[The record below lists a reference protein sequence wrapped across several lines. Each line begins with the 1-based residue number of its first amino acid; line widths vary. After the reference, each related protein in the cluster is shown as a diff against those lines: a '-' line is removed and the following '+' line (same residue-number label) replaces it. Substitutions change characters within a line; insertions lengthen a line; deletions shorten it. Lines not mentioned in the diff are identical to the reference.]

1 MAKCTETVQPL
12 ERATPVSGNFTSV
25 WHSEDMFAS
34 ISSSPNTTE
43 NITSWL
49 YLAKYFQLQLP
60 LWAAPLPEGEH
71 DVLYLPIY
79 KWALDRKDNKFFYT
93 LLL

>member
-12 ERATPVSGNFTSV
+12 ERATPVSDNFTSV
-25 WHSEDMFAS
+25 WHSEDIFAS

-49 YLAKYFQLQLP
+49 YLAKYLQLQLP
-60 LWAAPLPEGEH
+60 LWAGPLSEGKH
-71 DVLYLPIY
+71 YVFFLPIY
-79 KWALDRKDNKFFYT
+79 KWVLDRKDSKFFHT